1 MKPVPKRKEVDVA
14 LRGVVQ
20 AVRGTLTALN
30 RQAGSVI
37 AAGKY
42 DQAMAMAEKGREI
55 KAFNAEV
62 EALRKRWKVVA
73 KGSPGGSGPKKARNS
88 KTPLWQYYQPILRAL
103 DELGGEASRAELER
117 AVERLMADGFEA
129 GDRDPMS
136 GNRERWQIMIIRSRK
151 PLKSEGWI
159 EPGGGPVWCITVAG
173 RKAAK
178 TEIPKAKRSQM

>member
-14 LRGVVQ
+14 LKGVVQ
-20 AVRGTLTALN
+20 AVRGALAALN

-42 DQAMAMAEKGREI
+42 EQAMAMAEKGREI

-62 EALRKRWKVVA
+62 EALRKRWKAVA
-73 KGSPGGSGPKKARNS
+73 KGSPGGAGPKKARNS

-103 DELGGEASRAELER
+103 DTLGGEANRADLER
-117 AVERLMADGFEA
+117 EVERLMADGFEV

-136 GNRERWQIMIIRSRK
+136 GGRERWQIMILRSRK
-151 PLKSEGWI
+151 ALKSEGWI
-159 EPGGGPVWCITVAG
+159 EPGGGSVWRITSAG

-178 TEIPKAKRSQM
+178 AEIPKGKRGPM